1 MNIFIPKV
9 IVKKTAYTKLLNH
22 VYDTDFQYETGG
34 ILLGYSCLQI
44 FYVTAFTFPRQ
55 SKNATKMT
63 FILNGEEH
71 MEEMERV
78 RKEFRFHPKLI
89 GVWHSHTTDD
99 SSLSLQDKESN
110 EVFVSQFGE
119 ILSFIITQKAVDG
132 IQLTPYYI
140 SGKGTI
146 HLCKCKYNK

>member
-22 VYDTDFQYETGG
+22 VYATDFQYETGG
-34 ILLGYSCLQI
+34 ILLGYSFFQI
-44 FYVTAFTFPRQ
+44 FYVTIFTFPRH
-55 SKNATKMT
+55 STNATKMT
-63 FILNGEEH
+63 FVLNGEEH

-78 RKEFRFHPKLI
+78 RKGFGFHPKLI

-99 SSLSLQDKESN
+99 ISLSFQDKESN
-110 EVFVSQFGE
+110 EVLVSRFGK
-119 ILSFIITQKAVDG
+119 ILSLIITQKAVDE
-132 IQLTPYYI
+132 IRLTAYYI

>member
-1 MNIFIPKV
+1 MNIFIPKI
-9 IVKKTAYTKLLNH
+9 IVKETAYTKLLKH
-22 VYDTDFQYETGG
+22 IYDTDFQYETGG

-44 FYVTAFTFPRQ
+44 FYVTAFTFPRH

-71 MEEMERV
+71 MEEMEKV
-78 RKEFRFHPKLI
+78 RKKFRFPPKLI

-99 SSLSLQDKESN
+99 SSLSFQDKESN
-110 EVFVSQFGE
+110 EVLVSQFGE
-119 ILSFIITQKAVDG
+119 ILSFIITQKGVDG
-132 IQLTPYYI
+132 IQLTAYYI
-140 SGKGTI
+140 SRKRTI